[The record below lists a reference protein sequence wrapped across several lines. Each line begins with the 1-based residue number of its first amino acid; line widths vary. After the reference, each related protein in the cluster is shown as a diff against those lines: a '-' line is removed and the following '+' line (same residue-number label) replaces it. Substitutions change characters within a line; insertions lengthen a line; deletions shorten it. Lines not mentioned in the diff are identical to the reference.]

1 MAHRNS
7 YDARTRAG
15 VWGRAFVLGL
25 VAGGWLVPAMGN
37 TTPDWTG
44 AELLHEFELEGESV
58 ERLALSPDGDRVAI
72 AAHGNLEIREA
83 STGELVHQ
91 LEGHHSPEVDR
102 PLPVT
107 GLAFSPDGGSLV
119 SASWNP
125 GVAADASLM
134 LWDLATGKLRRA
146 LAGGQGCREV
156 AFSDDG
162 ASVWAACGADVQR
175 YVLET
180 GLVVER
186 AESFPAE
193 LQHGPDAETAA
204 DALPMPRQG
213 PAHALALSQ
222 DGMRLAWAGKPP
234 TFPAPLVR
242 VWQAEASPADGA
254 LPANDYQLIELPEVE
269 ATDDPVALARSH
281 YGMREF
287 NPVTVETVTQR
298 MRQDGDILVTLSLEG
313 LKDDSVRAIR
323 YRLLFSPAAD
333 GRWQLGEVGRQQ
345 QCRRGPTEPDT
356 WTTAL
361 CH

>member
-1 MAHRNS
+1 
-7 YDARTRAG
+7 
-15 VWGRAFVLGL
+15 
-25 VAGGWLVPAMGN
+25 MGN
-37 TTPDWTG
+37 TTPGWTQ
-44 AELLHEFELEGESV
+44 AQLLHEIEVEGERV
-58 ERLALSPDGDRVAI
+58 EQLALSSDGARVAI

-83 STGELVHQ
+83 STGELVHR

-102 PLPVT
+102 QLPVT

-125 GVAADASLM
+125 GVAADASLK
-134 LWDLATGKLRRA
+134 LWDLATGKLLQD
-146 LAGGQGCREV
+146 LAGDQECREV
-156 AFSDDG
+156 AFSADG

-175 YVLET
+175 YALET
-180 GLVVER
+180 GHVAER

-213 PAHALALSQ
+213 PAHALALSK
-222 DGMRLAWAGKPP
+222 DGIRLAWAGKPP
-234 TFPAPLVR
+234 TFPAALVR
-242 VWQAEASPADGA
+242 LWQAEASPAGGGT

-269 ATDDPVALARSH
+269 ATEDPVALARRH

-298 MRQDGDILVTLSLEG
+298 MRQDGDILVTLSLDG
-313 LKDDSVRAIR
+313 LKDDSVRAMR
-323 YRLLFSPAAD
+323 YRLIFNPASK

-345 QCRRGPTEPDT
+345 QCRRGPTEPDA